1 MALDILSVIQT
12 NAARW
17 PKMVIDFDALS
28 SLEQQAAALIASKQ
42 RYQDVAAQ
50 THVPWPAIAV
60 IHMRECSQRW
70 DLSIAQGDPWNAASV
85 RVPLGRGPFNSW
97 NEAAIDALT
106 NCEPHLSRWPHWDT
120 IGGTLT
126 GLEMYNGLGYAMRST
141 SSPYVWSRTDQY
153 VAGKFISDHVF
164 DPNQDDVQ
172 QGCAGLL
179 ACMMQQDP
187 TILAD
192 FPSWGA
198 PPAQPSLTGPDGVLR
213 DTLWLQQTL
222 NQLKTSPQLKPDGAW
237 GKLTIDALKAY
248 QATAGLSASGR
259 YNLPTLNS
267 LVTTLAE
274 ANLPGATTATV
285 A

>member
-42 RYQDVAAQ
+42 RYQAVAAQ
-50 THVPWPAIAV
+50 ARVPWPAIAV
-60 IHMRECSQRW
+60 IHMRECSQNW
-70 DLSIAQGDPWNAASV
+70 NLSIAQGDPWNAVSV
-85 RVPLGRGPFNSW
+85 RVPIGRGPFNSW
-97 NEAAIDALT
+97 EEAAMDALT
-106 NCEPHLSRWPHWDT
+106 NGDNPMNRWAHWDT

-126 GLEMYNGLGYAMRST
+126 RLEMYNGLGYALRT
-141 SSPYVWSRTDQY
+141 SPSPYVWSRTDQY
-153 VAGKFISDHVF
+153 VAGKFVSDHVF
-164 DPNQDDVQ
+164 DPTVDDVQ

-179 ACMMQQDP
+179 VCMMKQDP
-187 TILAD
+187 TILTD

-213 DTLWLQQTL
+213 DTLWLQRTL
-222 NQLKTSPQLKPDGAW
+222 NQLKVNPQLKPDGGW
-237 GKLTIDALKAY
+237 GPLTIAALKNY
-248 QATAGLSASGR
+248 QTTAGLSASGR

-267 LVTTLAE
+267 LVNTVAS
-274 ANLPGATTATV
+274 AAQPGQSTATV